1 MPDQIAIPPRFL
13 STGRLATTEQGSDQ
27 EIAQRVNIL
36 CRTPPGWLD
45 GRPAF
50 GLQDDSFRD
59 NGADIVEVERQI
71 RALGPDVLARVT
83 EDPTLLDQGLDVINL
98 EAGAAGGAA

>member
-1 MPDQIAIPPRFL
+1 MPDQIAIPPRL
-13 STGRLATTEQGSDQ
+13 LPNGRLQTVEQGSDQ

-36 CRTPPGWLD
+36 CRTPPAWLD
-45 GRPAF
+45 GRPTF
-50 GLQDDSFRD
+50 GLQDDTFRD

-83 EDPTLLDQGLDVINL
+83 EDPSLLDEGLDQIDLQV
-98 EAGAAGGAA
+98 GAAQ